1 MNNSKVYSQDSSL
14 VNNIEFE
21 WGNNIFGNTIS
32 LGYKYNFNSHFG
44 VGISVGKGYLSYDIG
59 DKESFL
65 IFNNFPGKDNKFSV
79 DMKQI
84 INLKLSYRIKNQK
97 EMSFLNLYE
106 LGLSSIHFLF
116 QAEYKKENVLKIINS
131 GALGWLTK
139 ECEKNEI
146 LAALESMARGERF
159 ICNKILDVIL
169 EKKHGET
176 NAENDLTDREV
187 EIIKLI
193 AERYS
198 NQEIAEKLFISI
210 HTVYTHRKNIMKK
223 LQLKSPVELIL
234 YAIDKGIIPPYQN

>member
-116 QAEYKKENVLKIINS
+116 QAEYKKENVLGEYVAVKNYNIYFLNLYFNFIEYRSSKNSNVLFLLGLNNYLSMLSTPQTITYYNGTNFPNESTLTSSNGKMILFYPELAVRII
-131 GALGWLTK
+131 
-139 ECEKNEI
+139 
-146 LAALESMARGERF
+146 
-159 ICNKILDVIL
+159 
-169 EKKHGET
+169 
-176 NAENDLTDREV
+176 
-187 EIIKLI
+187 
-193 AERYS
+193 YS
-198 NQEIAEKLFISI
+198 F
-210 HTVYTHRKNIMKK
+210 
-223 LQLKSPVELIL
+223 
-234 YAIDKGIIPPYQN
+234 

>member
-1 MNNSKVYSQDSSL
+1 MKTILLTIFFIFNLNNSKVYSQDSSL

-116 QAEYKKENVLKIINS
+116 QAEYKKENVLGEYVAVKNYNIYFLNLYFNFIEYRSSKNSNVLFLLGLNNYLSMLSTPQTITYYNGTNFPNESTLTSSNGKMILFYPELAVRII
-131 GALGWLTK
+131 
-139 ECEKNEI
+139 
-146 LAALESMARGERF
+146 
-159 ICNKILDVIL
+159 
-169 EKKHGET
+169 
-176 NAENDLTDREV
+176 
-187 EIIKLI
+187 
-193 AERYS
+193 YS
-198 NQEIAEKLFISI
+198 F
-210 HTVYTHRKNIMKK
+210 
-223 LQLKSPVELIL
+223 
-234 YAIDKGIIPPYQN
+234 